1 MHKLLKLI
9 ALLGVVAISS
19 TLVVSTA
26 TAEWYTPYVDNLASV
41 GVDFGDVGA
50 NTTRCEWAEGVVQ
63 WNGLLADL
71 PAEPTFLDVPATHP
85 CYEFVEVA
93 YSHGVLGG
101 YTDADGDPT
110 GYFGPSD
117 LVTREQAGK
126 MIVEGEGLP
135 LVEDSGIFPDE
146 ASLSGWFT
154 DAYYHSTVYAWAK
167 MVGDSDTGMFRGGD
181 NINHAEAAKVITI
194 TAELNDD
201 YLETP
206 DDIIEAVGD
215 LDVVISGDTPVGA
228 TLPSGATSVPMATWI
243 FTAGDDDAVIGSV
256 KIHRFGVSN
265 LPTGHSVYLYKGTER
280 LTSGKNINSTTNL
293 AIFNNLNYEL
303 SAGESVELTLRMD
316 VGTVATSGEI
326 GFEVAEVD
334 AGSGEVLLGEV
345 KGDMFGLSTT
355 SAGTVTIEK
364 NGTVVDAKVG
374 EKGFTLAKFKISAAT
389 ENASI
394 EEFGLYV
401 GAGSVNTADLENFK
415 LYVSGQTDPLAE
427 ITSVNTRDI
436 VQFLLDDPYLLDKGD
451 TRSFRVTAE
460 LNTGR
465 TGDTIEAYIDETTDV
480 VAIGATYG
488 YGMIVAATTYDG
500 TTCTVAAPTEC
511 NAMTLEGGDITIAG
525 TTIVNRN
532 IAVNQEDVSILNF
545 TITAATDVTFDN
557 FAIHL
562 VATETAGD
570 ATAGMLSDATG
581 TPANF
586 TDIKIVEVGGSH
598 VWGPIDGDA
607 LVQTS
612 PAGTTVVTEGTD
624 TNSLF
629 YLFTDDLVMDA
640 GETREFELTLDVAN
654 EAALGNETITAT
666 IDIDA
671 TYPVMK
677 DVNNKTLTNS
687 TSLVPTSDYAGDAFT
702 VKSNSLTVVRSAAVG
717 SSTQVVGTDDVSLLA
732 LSVGAGDANA
742 VTITQVKV
750 TGYIDD
756 GGATN
761 LFVVGSDTV
770 YFNEV
775 VLGMDLYE
783 GSIAPENKINVS
795 AKAADT
801 GGEATFDNLTW
812 EIPAGQ
818 TVTLYV
824 VGELAANSS
833 YNADQLKVDILDVSA
848 DIVAEDGDGN
858 SISSTSSDGP
868 NGLTVDST
876 TLYTQ
881 LTISSGGT
889 LAVDIPSNTP
899 ASEIVVAGTSGNE
912 FSKVKFTAT
921 QESFIINKMALRNSY
936 SDTTDSATVGDYD
949 DNIDTLTV
957 KYYTDEEQTVE
968 GSTIC
973 AAAAESSYYVCTG
986 MDMMVPDP
994 DLSGVPDYATLTIE
1008 ADLNDVADS
1017 LADEGDK
1024 PYFAPSLAYD
1034 FEATG
1039 SSSGKKIEEN
1049 GTNGLTVTDS
1059 VVGSYTLVSNGMQE
1073 ALAITDTLLTVSDND
1088 NMVEGSLLC
1097 LDDNDGATCGAD
1109 EEIVYVI
1116 ARCTAADVPHDDCAN
1131 DNEVVIKRGVNGT
1144 NAYIIL
1150 GVSGDDMLYYT
1161 AATVLGVNYMQV
1173 QATDISMTA
1182 SSSTRTGSTS
1192 STEAILTFTAT
1203 ADPAKDPLLRQGYYE
1218 GCTTDSTAFV
1228 NSGTGPTSSN
1238 ATGVAGNGLKLLA
1251 DATITNGGGEVYQ
1264 FSTGDAADYARVS
1277 FWIYWQNA
1285 AATALPVDDIKFVTS
1300 DDAIFTGANVSNLG
1314 STALVNEDWTFFD
1327 MAVPTGTLA
1336 GDDYFGLYFNDG
1348 DTVYGIADTDYVI
1361 LDEVIFYNEKINV
1374 DLKLN
1379 ENWAAITP
1387 TVAYLKQ
1394 NGTTVA
1400 TAYADLDG
1408 VVSSKTGQIQFVPVS
1423 TYADIEINGT
1433 DTFVVEM
1440 DTATAIT
1447 DDATATEKLTATID
1461 LGNVDTASDVYWYDG
1476 SDILNFLGINATD
1489 KIDTVTSY

>member
-26 TAEWYTPYVDNLASV
+26 TAEWYTPYVDNLSSV
-41 GVDFGDVGA
+41 SVDFGDVGA

-101 YTDADGDPT
+101 YTDGDGDPT

-135 LVEDSGIFPDE
+135 LVEDSAIFPDE
-146 ASLSGWFT
+146 SSLSGWFT
-154 DAYYHSTVYAWAK
+154 DAYYHSTVYAWNK

-194 TAELNDD
+194 TAELNED

-215 LDVVISGDTPVGA
+215 LDVEISDDTPVGA
-228 TLPSGATSVPMATWI
+228 TLPSGATSVPMATWV

-256 KIHRFGVSN
+256 KVHRFGVSA

-280 LTSGKNINSTTNL
+280 LTSGKNVNSTTNL
-293 AIFNNLNYEL
+293 ATFNNLNYEL

-316 VGTVATSGEI
+316 VGTVLASGEI
-326 GFEVAEVD
+326 GFEVEEVD
-334 AGSGEVLLGEV
+334 AGSGEVLLGDV

-355 SAGTVTIEK
+355 SAGTITIEK

-394 EEFGLYV
+394 GEFGLYV

-427 ITSVNTRDI
+427 VASVNSRDI
-436 VQFLLDDPYLLDKGD
+436 AQFLLEDPYLLDKGD
-451 TRSFRVTAE
+451 TRSFWATAE

-480 VAIGATYG
+480 VAIGETYG

-500 TTCTVAAPTEC
+500 TECTTDDPTEC
-511 NAMTLEGGDITIAG
+511 NAMTLEGGDVTIAG
-525 TTIVNRN
+525 TTIAVRN

-557 FAIHL
+557 FAMHL

-570 ATAGMLSDATG
+570 VTAGLLSDATG

-598 VWGPIDGDA
+598 VWGPIDADA
-607 LVQTS
+607 LVGTS
-612 PAGTTVVTEGTD
+612 PAGTTVVAEGTD
-624 TNSLF
+624 TNAMY
-629 YLFTDDLVMDA
+629 YLFTDDLVMEA

-654 EAALGNETITAT
+654 ESALGDETITAT

-687 TSLVPTSDYAGDAFT
+687 TSLVPTSDYSGDAFT
-702 VKSNSLTVVRSAAVG
+702 IKSNNLTVVRSAAVG
-717 SSTQVVGTDDVSLLA
+717 SSTQVVGTPDVPLMA

-742 VTITQVKV
+742 IKV
-750 TGYIDD
+750 TQLKVSGYIDD

-761 LFVVGSDTV
+761 LFVIGVDTV

-801 GGEATFDNLTW
+801 GGEATFDNLNW
-812 EIPAGQ
+812 EIPAGE

-824 VGELAANSS
+824 VGELANNST
-833 YNADQLKVDILDVSA
+833 YDADQLKVDIADVST
-848 DIVAEDGDGN
+848 DVVAEDEDGN
-858 SISSTSSDGP
+858 SVTSTSSDGP
-868 NGLTVDST
+868 NGATVDSS

-881 LTISSGGT
+881 VTISAGGT

-921 QESFIINKMALRNSY
+921 QESFVVNKMAVRN
-936 SDTTDSATVGDYD
+936 DFVTTVGDYD
-949 DNIDTLTV
+949 DNVDTLTV
-957 KYYTDEEQTVE
+957 NYYTDEEQTVE
-968 GSTIC
+968 GSTTC
-973 AAAAESSYYVCTG
+973 AAAAEESYYVCTG
-986 MDMMVPDP
+986 MNMMVPDP

-1024 PYFAPSLAYD
+1024 PYFTLSLAYD

-1039 SSSGKKIEEN
+1039 NSSGKKIEEN
-1049 GTNGLTVTDS
+1049 GTNGITITDS
-1059 VVGSYTLVSNGMQE
+1059 VLGSYTEVSDG
-1073 ALAITDTLLTVSDND
+1073 LATAVDMLAADTLLVTSDND
-1088 NMVEGSLLC
+1088 NYVEGSLVC
-1097 LDDNDGATCGAD
+1097 IDNDDDDDGLCDASPD
-1109 EEIVYVI
+1109 ELVYVI
-1116 ARCTAADVPHDDCAN
+1116 ARCTAADTPHDDCTA
-1131 DNEVVIKRGVNGT
+1131 DDEIVVKRGVNGT
-1144 NAYIIL
+1144 TATAEADVVDL
-1150 GVSGDDMLYYT
+1150 LYFT
-1161 AATVLGVNYMQV
+1161 AASVMGVNYMQV

-1182 SSSTRTGSTS
+1182 SSSTRTGSTG

-1203 ADPAKDPLLRQGYYE
+1203 ADPAKDPTFRQGYYE
-1218 GCTTDSTAFV
+1218 GCTTDSTTFV
-1228 NSGTGPTSSN
+1228 NSGTGATSSN
-1238 ATGVAGNGLKLLA
+1238 ATGVAGNGLKLV
-1251 DATITNGGGEVYQ
+1251 ATGTVTDGGGEVYQ
-1264 FSTGDAADYARVS
+1264 FSTGDAADYTRVS
-1277 FWIYWQNA
+1277 FWVFWHDEA
-1285 AATALPVDDIKFVTS
+1285 GATALPVDDVKFVTS
-1300 DDAIFTGANVSNLG
+1300 DDAIFTGANVSSLG
-1314 STALVNEDWTFFD
+1314 STSLVDEDWTFFD

-1336 GDDYFGLYFNDG
+1336 GDDYFGFYYHDSV
-1348 DTVYGIADTDYVI
+1348 TVFDADAANYLI
-1361 LDEVIFYNEKINV
+1361 LDEVIFYNDKINV

-1379 ENWAAITP
+1379 ENWAAVTP

-1408 VVSSKTGQIQFVPVS
+1408 IVSSRTGQIQFVPVS
-1423 TYADIEINGT
+1423 TYADIEVNGT

-1476 SDILNFLGINATD
+1476 SSILNFLGINATD